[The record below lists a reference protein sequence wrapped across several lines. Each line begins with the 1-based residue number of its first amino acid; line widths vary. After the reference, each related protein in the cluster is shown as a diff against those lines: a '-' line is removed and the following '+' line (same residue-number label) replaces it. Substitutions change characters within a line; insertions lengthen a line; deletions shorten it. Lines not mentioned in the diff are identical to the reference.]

1 MIVIYAEKADV
12 GNKIAAALGG
22 FTLPGGK
29 EINYKNRAANEDAI
43 KRLQRSQ
50 GYLDTT
56 FQGKPCR
63 VTWGYG
69 HLYALQDV
77 PAYDPAYKSW
87 RARPVC
93 FIPEQFKLQ
102 PTKGSTESFTKTLD
116 RQRSIVK
123 DLFKKADYVINATDY
138 DREGELIFAYV
149 CEASGYRKPFYRVL
163 FTSQTEE
170 GIQKAFD
177 NLIDSKDVKN
187 IEYAGRARSIYDW
200 LIGVNMS
207 TQMTLRF
214 PGNNVLSIGRVQTPV
229 LKMLVDREEA
239 ITTFVPKFSWNI
251 RGTFKVN
258 RESYTGLYKGN
269 GEMTK
274 ADADGIL
281 AAISGHPGT
290 VTKLEKKKSKREVPL
305 LYSQTTLQMDA
316 SKYFGYTAK
325 DTLDAAQFLY
335 ENGYASYP
343 RTKSQHLTDDMVPE
357 VVRTLKKLTAV
368 PDYEKYLAGHTISPA
383 GKFFDSSKVIS
394 HFAII
399 PTGEIPGKLTTTQKN
414 VYDLIVWSLIRAIYS
429 DAIIEKTSVVT
440 TVDGKYDFQSSGTT
454 IVDPGW
460 LAVSV
465 KTKETILPALA
476 IGTSY
481 PGAYEGKETKTE
493 PPKRYDDGSL
503 VKAMKTAGKDLDD
516 AEFRAILANPDVEG
530 IGTDATRAEIIETLL
545 RRGYAERRGKV
556 FYATQKGIDLIHNI
570 PVPDMMS
577 PEFTARMEQSLS
589 KIEKGILAYPD
600 FLKQVYEQ
608 TRDWSNQIAKYKGG
622 SGLAA
627 TGTSK
632 HVSFTA
638 PAFGGDEDDDGGFA
652 PEKKRKS
659 TPKKTGTTRPTV
671 AKKTLTSSDMTCP
684 MCKNKILHGPKG
696 WYCSNRECRFQIYE
710 TMLTHELTEKEVSAL
725 LKKGQ
730 TGIIKDF
737 VSKKTGKPFS
747 AKLTLD
753 QVSGNIGFAFD
764 NARR

>member
-22 FTLPGGK
+22 FSLPNGTK
-29 EINYKNRAANEDAI
+29 ITYRNRAANEDGI
-43 KRLQRSQ
+43 KKLQRSQ

-56 FQGKPCR
+56 FRGKPCR

-93 FIPEQFKLQ
+93 FIPEEFKLQ
-102 PTKGSTESFTKTLD
+102 PTRGSTESFTRILD
-116 RQRSIVK
+116 RQRGIVK
-123 DLFKKADYVINATDY
+123 DLFKKAEYVINATDY

-177 NLIDSKDVKN
+177 NLIDAKDVRN

-200 LIGVNMS
+200 LIGMNMS

-239 ITTFVPKFSWNI
+239 IAAFVPKFSWNI
-251 RGTFKVN
+251 KGVFQVGK
-258 RESYTGLYKGN
+258 ESYTGLYKGA

-281 AAISGHPGT
+281 AAVHSHPGI

-305 LYSQTTLQMDA
+305 LYSQTSLQIDA

-325 DTLDAAQFLY
+325 ETLDAAQFLY

-357 VVRTLKKLTAV
+357 VVRTLKKLATV
-368 PDYEKYLAGHTISPA
+368 PDYEIYLTGKTISPA
-383 GKFFDSSKVIS
+383 PKFFDSSKVIS

-399 PTGEIPGKLTTTQKN
+399 PTGEIPKKLTTAQKN
-414 VYDLIVWSLIRAIYS
+414 IYDLIVWSLIRTIYL
-429 DAIIEKTSVVT
+429 DAVIEKTSVVT

-465 KTKETILPALA
+465 KAKETILPALTMGSSYL
-476 IGTSY
+476 GT
-481 PGAYEGKETKTE
+481 YEGKETKTE

-516 AEFRAILANPDVEG
+516 AEFRAILADPDVEG

-545 RRGYAERRGKV
+545 RRGYIERKGKT
-556 FYATQKGIDLIHNI
+556 FYATQKGTDLIHNI

-577 PEFTARMEQSLS
+577 PEFTARMEQNLS
-589 KIEKGILAYPD
+589 KIEKGTLSYSD

-608 TRDWSNQIAKYKGG
+608 TRDWSNQIAKCKG
-622 SGLAA
+622 SGGLTAAGTAKRVSLA
-627 TGTSK
+627 
-632 HVSFTA
+632 A
-638 PAFGGDEDDDGGFA
+638 PAFGDGDDGGFA
-652 PEKKRKS
+652 PAKKRTS
-659 TPKKTGTTRPTV
+659 TAKKPSEMT
-671 AKKTLTSSDMTCP
+671 AKKTTATSGDMECP
-684 MCKNKILHGPKG
+684 VCKNKILHGPKG
-696 WYCSNRECRFQIYE
+696 WYCSNRECKFQIFG
-710 TMLTHELTEKEVSAL
+710 TMLSHELTEKEIAAL

-730 TGIIKDF
+730 TSVIKDF

-747 AKLTLD
+747 ARLTLD
-753 QVSGNIGFAFD
+753 WANGNIGFAFD
-764 NARR
+764 NTRR

>member
-56 FQGKPCR
+56 FQGKPCC

-93 FIPEQFKLQ
+93 FIPEKFKLQ

-116 RQRSIVK
+116 RQRNIVK
-123 DLFKKADYVINATDY
+123 DLFKKAEYVINATDY

-149 CEASGYRKPFYRVL
+149 CEACGYHKPFYRVL

-177 NLIDSKDVKN
+177 HLIDSKDVRN

-200 LIGVNMS
+200 LIGMNMS

-239 ITTFVPKFSWNI
+239 IAAFVPKFSWNI
-251 RGTFKVN
+251 KGIFQVETK
-258 RESYTGLYKGN
+258 SYSGVYKGN

-274 ADADGIL
+274 PDADSIL
-281 AAISGHPGT
+281 TAIYGQPGT

-305 LYSQTTLQMDA
+305 LYSQTSLQIDA

-325 DTLDAAQFLY
+325 ETLDAAQFLY
-335 ENGYASYP
+335 ENGYSSYP

-357 VVRTLKKLTAV
+357 VVHTLNKLAAV
-368 PDYEKYLAGHTISPA
+368 PDYAKYLAGKALSPA
-383 GKFFDSSKVIS
+383 AKFFDSSKVIS

-399 PTGEIPGKLTTTQKN
+399 PTGEIPKKLTAAQKN
-414 VYDLIVWSLIRAIYS
+414 VYDLIVWSLIRTIYP

-440 TVDGKYDFQSSGTT
+440 TVDGRYDFQSNGTT

-460 LAVSV
+460 LAVNV
-465 KTKETILPALA
+465 KTKETILPALTM
-476 IGTSY
+476 GTSY
-481 PGAYEGKETKTE
+481 PGTYEGKETKTE

-516 AEFRAILANPDVEG
+516 AEFRAILADPDVEG

-545 RRGYAERRGKV
+545 RRGYIERKGKT

-577 PEFTARMEQSLS
+577 PEFTARMEQNLS
-589 KIEKGILAYPD
+589 KIEKGTLPYPD
-600 FLKQVYEQ
+600 FLEQVYEQ
-608 TRDWSNQIAKYKGG
+608 TRDWSSQIAKCKGNG
-622 SGLAA
+622 GLTT

-632 HVSFTA
+632 RVSLTA
-638 PAFGGDEDDDGGFA
+638 PTFGDDDGGFV
-652 PEKKRKS
+652 PVKKRTSTTKKKS
-659 TPKKTGTTRPTV
+659 GTTTKKT
-671 AKKTLTSSDMTCP
+671 AAASSDMECP
-684 MCKNKILHGPKG
+684 MCGNKILRGPKG
-696 WYCSNRECRFQIYE
+696 WYCSNHECKFQIYG
-710 TMLTHELTEKEVSAL
+710 TILSHELTDKEVTAL
-725 LKKGQ
+725 LEKGQ
-730 TGIIKDF
+730 TSVIRDF
-737 VSKKTGKPFS
+737 VSRKTGKSFS
-747 AKLTLD
+747 ARLTLD
-753 QVSGNIGFAFD
+753 SVSGNINFAFE
-764 NARR
+764 NTRR